1 MAYADQT
8 RRPSPASMIAVVA
21 VHAAIGT
28 ALITGLSF
36 TGVLKPPP
44 TPLSGAQIPLP
55 KPPPPEPSPQP
66 EPEPRAQASNPR
78 ETIVAPR
85 PPISFATPTPPF
97 QTAEIII
104 PRDTTILQP
113 GPDPT
118 ATPAPQPSATS
129 TASGVAPLAARPRN
143 DPARWITTNDYRSSW
158 IARELT
164 GTARFRLEIAADGRV
179 TDCAI
184 TGSTGHAALDTA
196 TCRLLEQRARFEPA
210 RNSRGDA
217 VAGSFANA
225 VRWELPD

>member
-8 RRPSPASMIAVVA
+8 RRPSPTSMIAVVA

-44 TPLSGAQIPLP
+44 TPLSGAQIDLP
-55 KPPPPEPSPQP
+55 KPPPPEPSPEPQP
-66 EPEPRAQASNPR
+66 EPRQQASNPR
-78 ETIVAPR
+78 DTVVAPK
-85 PPISFATPTPPF
+85 PPISFASPTPPF
-97 QTAEIII
+97 ETSEIII
-104 PRDTTILQP
+104 PRDTIIRLP
-113 GPDPT
+113 GLEPV
-118 ATPAPQPSATS
+118 AVPAAQPSVTP
-129 TASGVAPLAARPRN
+129 TASGVAPQAARPRN

-164 GTARFRLEIAADGRV
+164 GTARFRLDIAADGRV
-179 TDCAI
+179 TGCAI
-184 TGSTGHAALDTA
+184 TGSTGHAALDMA

-210 RNSRGDA
+210 RNAKGDA
-217 VAGSFANA
+217 VAGSFVNA

>member
-28 ALITGLSF
+28 ALITGLAF

-44 TPLSGAQIPLP
+44 TPLSGGQIELP
-55 KPPPPEPSPQP
+55 KPPPPEPSPEP
-66 EPEPRAQASNPR
+66 APEPRPQASNPR
-78 ETIVAPR
+78 ETVVAPS
-85 PPISFATPTPPF
+85 PPISFAPPPPPF
-97 QTAEIII
+97 QTTEIII
-104 PRDTTILQP
+104 PRDSIVRQP
-113 GPDPT
+113 GLDPT
-118 ATPAPQPSATS
+118 ATPAAQPTATP

-143 DPARWITTNDYRSSW
+143 DPGRWITTNDYRSSW

-184 TGSTGHAALDTA
+184 TGSTGQAALDTA